1 MGPISINRE
10 YFLTRSSADVLINL
24 VNYLN
29 DNEIEEE
36 QLEDKNVLKTI
47 IRDGMKRYVNQ
58 PPPSIY
64 LDTLKYTILTFTMD
78 YLKVVNLYRI
88 NTAVLLVGCVE
99 YILFPGVEDRELR
112 KIYHCSHAKAKK
124 IYNKLRGFREQKEQN
139 DNIVVAAREFF
150 DCLIF
155 IRRSEFLKTIRNYLR
170 GLEIDSNELQ
180 FIRTKSIE
188 VIKEKAAN
196 VIAQLSV
203 DRKGT
208 IEDNLL
214 TSAPELS
221 VLKSVNHKSILPNSI
236 KIIKKTKP
244 LLITRE
250 YLNAKC
256 NAEVIINLQEYLI
269 FEEVEK
275 ENLDDE
281 NLSNIIRKGMKK
293 RANSWPRPIEFSTF
307 KRTLLDLTPD
317 YIKTIHLYR
326 LNVGVLL
333 VVCVEVLLH
342 ANENNENYITIY
354 RCDINKAIKE
364 YNKLCNLPVNQNQP
378 MDVAKSA
385 KSFFR
390 CDKFFRKNEFL
401 KIIRSYL
408 RAIADYIDS
417 DELSYVRDTSIQFIH
432 DNAAKYRVEPTQ
444 NIIDQIDDH

>member
-1 MGPISINRE
+1 MGPNRE

-36 QLEDKNVLKTI
+36 QLQDQNVLKTI
-47 IRDGMKRYVNQ
+47 MSEGMNRYVNY
-58 PPPSIY
+58 PPPPKY
-64 LDTLKYTILTFTMD
+64 LDTLKSTILTFTMD
-78 YLKVVNLYRI
+78 YLKTVNLYRI
-88 NTAVLLVGCVE
+88 NTAVLLVGCIE
-99 YILFPGVEDRELR
+99 YILFPQLDDEELR
-112 KIYHCSHAKAKK
+112 KIYYGGYEKAKK
-124 IYNKLRGFREQKEQN
+124 IYNKLRGFPEQKEQN
-139 DNIVVAAREFF
+139 NKIVIAAKQFF
-150 DCLIF
+150 ECKMFL
-155 IRRSEFLKTIRNYLR
+155 RKSELLKTIRNYLR
-170 GLEIDSNELQ
+170 GLEIDSNELH

-203 DRKGT
+203 NRKGT

-221 VLKSVNHKSILPNSI
+221 VSKSVNHKSILPNSI
-236 KIIKKTKP
+236 KLINKRKP

-275 ENLDDE
+275 ENLNDE

-293 RANSWPRPIEFSTF
+293 RVNSWPRRRELNTF
-307 KRTLLDLTPD
+307 KRTLLDLTTD
-317 YIKTIHLYR
+317 YLKTIHLYR
-326 LNVGVLL
+326 MNFGVLL

-342 ANENNENYITIY
+342 PGENNENYLMVY
-354 RCDINKAIKE
+354 RCEKVKAVQE
-364 YNKLCNLPVNQNQP
+364 YNKLRNLPANQKQP
-378 MDVAKSA
+378 VDIAKSA
-385 KSFFR
+385 RSFFR
-390 CDKFFRKNEFL
+390 YDAFL
-401 KIIRSYL
+401 KENGCLKAIRSYL
-408 RAIADYIDS
+408 NAISDYIDD
-417 DELSYVRDTSIQFIH
+417 DELYYVRDTSIQFIH

-444 NIIDQIDDH
+444 NIIHPTDDH